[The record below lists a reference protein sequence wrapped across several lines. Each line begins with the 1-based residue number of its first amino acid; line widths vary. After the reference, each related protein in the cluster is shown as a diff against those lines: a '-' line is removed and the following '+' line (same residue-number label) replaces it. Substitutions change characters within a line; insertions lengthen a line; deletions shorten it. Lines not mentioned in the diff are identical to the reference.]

1 MLLHEII
8 QVILVLVNTLQEVGS
23 LKLQP
28 VQLLIH
34 LAGGGT
40 TVRVRQNDVWEGLVH
55 SKEEIVY
62 GCVR

>member
-40 TVRVRQNDVWEGLVH
+40 TVRVRQNDGWEGT
-55 SKEEIVY
+55 
-62 GCVR
+62 GAQ